1 MEDIGAT
8 ATRIVLGALS
18 SHIDDDNVE
27 RRETTDVADIM
38 DAFELAGVVRRI
50 GVDDLDGGN
59 RRPGGSVGLT
69 PTGAVCV
76 RRLLAADCDA
86 CCGRKVRRLQ
96 RDGPAVVHRWEGL
109 PHRQRGGDG
118 VACCPPARR
127 SSRPDVR
134 CGSGARR
141 SSLAGWPTRRARRS
155 PSDAAR
161 GVLPEPHAPGGPI
174 FQTPNAGATCCIR
187 RHQVSKVDGDTMP
200 LRWGMAYQR
209 PNIADVGLGIGKCLC
224 VRDDSGALTLPFGA
238 LNSSYVLRS
247 TIASTSS
254 PPSPFQPGTSAMTP
268 FSPPSLSTCVF
279 ARDGLPPLGRESEP
293 IPRSVVR
300 IGDAVPPRRRVRT
313 QPDLVCPAGC
323 VHHRGRIGLRLA
335 MLLDR

>member
-86 CCGRKVRRLQ
+86 RCGRKVRRLQ

-209 PNIADVGLGIGKCLC
+209 PNIADVGLEIGNCLC
-224 VRDDSGALTLPFGA
+224 VGDDSGALRLAFRCVELVERAPVDDRQDLVASEPVPTGDERYDALLAAITQYLCVRQGRLAPPGSRIRADSSINGGSYRGCSPCMPTRSYTARSRLPGG
-238 LNSSYVLRS
+238 VC
-247 TIASTSS
+247 SS
-254 PPSPFQPGTSAMTP
+254 PRAHWSSPSHA
-268 FSPPSLSTCVF
+268 
-279 ARDGLPPLGRESEP
+279 A
-293 IPRSVVR
+293 
-300 IGDAVPPRRRVRT
+300 
-313 QPDLVCPAGC
+313 
-323 VHHRGRIGLRLA
+323 
-335 MLLDR
+335 